1 MVFWEPRFDVGLTAG
16 TIGGVM
22 KNLIRFFLLMLKKY
36 YEKQIRKEFDA
47 VLSRKLDCII
57 YLLEN

>member
-1 MVFWEPRFDVGLTAG
+1 
-16 TIGGVM
+16 M
-22 KNLIRFFLLMLKKY
+22 KLYLRIYKWFL
-36 YEKQIRKEFDA
+36 ERKIKREYDP